1 LVAVL
6 AAASG
11 LGVLA
16 FLSHV
21 PMLPAVSLRQRLAP
35 LADARIGL
43 TLATTFLFFSAAF
56 TIYTYF
62 AVVFDR
68 AIGADPTLLSG
79 LLVLWGVAGT
89 ASNLLAGRL
98 IDSIGNR
105 KVLLT
110 MLAFVLADF
119 LLLSRTSASLWT
131 AVPAVLLWGGCG

>member
-1 LVAVL
+1 
-6 AAASG
+6 
-11 LGVLA
+11 
-16 FLSHV
+16 
-21 PMLPAVSLRQRLAP
+21 VSLRQRLAP

-43 TLATTFLFFSAAF
+43 TLATTFRFFSAAF